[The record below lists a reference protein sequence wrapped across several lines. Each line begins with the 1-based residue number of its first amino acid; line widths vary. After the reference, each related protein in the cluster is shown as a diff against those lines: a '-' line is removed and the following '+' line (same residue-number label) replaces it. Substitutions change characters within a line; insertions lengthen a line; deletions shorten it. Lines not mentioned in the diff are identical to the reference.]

1 MSRSGL
7 LLDVALLLRRL
18 HIEASPFSGQPF
30 LYSRLHL
37 IFLLLA
43 KFPENPFYDDHLPV
57 LSKHL
62 ER

>member
-1 MSRSGL
+1 MIR
-7 LLDVALLLRRL
+7 
-18 HIEASPFSGQPF
+18 SGQPF

-43 KFPENPFYDDHLPV
+43 KFPENPFYHDHLPV